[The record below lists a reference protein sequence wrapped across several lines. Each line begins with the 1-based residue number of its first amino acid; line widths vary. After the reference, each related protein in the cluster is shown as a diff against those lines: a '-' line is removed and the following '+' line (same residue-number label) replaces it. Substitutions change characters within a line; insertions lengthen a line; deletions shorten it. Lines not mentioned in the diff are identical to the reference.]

1 MIRLLVLCVVLA
13 LLLGPGREGVTAPAG
28 RAASLTW
35 ALHVAIDRLDPSAS
49 FALATGM
56 AVGRNIF
63 DRLVEHDERLNIVP
77 GLATQWSASA
87 DGRTWTFRLRQG
99 VRFHDGSPFNADAVV
114 FNVTR
119 AIDPQLRLFA
129 GTFAW
134 SGVKGARKV
143 DDFTV
148 EVSGDQP
155 LAALLNNIADSGLGV
170 IMSPTAVQRA
180 RDPRDFVPTGT
191 GPFKF
196 VSWAPD
202 GDLVLEANREY
213 WGAPPQVDRLIVRA
227 MPTTS
232 TRVNLLEAGEV
243 DLITQVPIHDIA
255 RLNGLRGIEVAVRPA
270 TSWTYIALNTT
281 RPQFAD
287 VRVRRALN
295 HLVDKRTIIEKV
307 LFGVGRVAD
316 SPIGSAYRAH
326 KSVKVYQYDPAL
338 AKQLLEEAGWRPSPE
353 GVRVKDGQRMAATL
367 WVPVGRFPGGAEM
380 AQVVASALRGVGV
393 EVRVQELE
401 FAAYLAELRRGPGES
416 RIELVMAGWGT
427 GDPDTGLRPV
437 LHSQS
442 WPPRGNNLAFYK
454 NAQVDDLLDRGAAT
468 VDANARAQI
477 YGRAQEIVMDDA
489 PWLFLTERREAV
501 AWRSNVRGVRFIPSS
516 AGLID
521 VRQASVA
528 R

>member
-1 MIRLLVLCVVLA
+1 MIRPLVLCVVLA
-13 LLLGPGREGVTAPAG
+13 LAVVQGGPAISAPAG
-28 RAASLTW
+28 RTFTW

-63 DRLVEHDERLNIVP
+63 DRLVEHDERLNILP
-77 GLATQWSASA
+77 GLATQWSPSP
-87 DGRTWTFRLRQG
+87 DGRTWTFKLRQG
-99 VRFHDGSPFNADAVV
+99 VRFHDGTPFNADAVV

-134 SGVKGARKV
+134 GGVKAARKV

-148 EVSGDQP
+148 EISGDQP
-155 LAALLNNIADSGLGV
+155 LPALLNNIADSGLGV
-170 IMSPTAVQRA
+170 IQSPAAIQRV
-180 RDPRDFVPTGT
+180 REPRDFVPVGT

-196 VSWAPD
+196 VSWVPD

-213 WGAPPQVDRLIVRA
+213 WGSPPSVDRLVIRA
-227 MPTTS
+227 MPTVT

-243 DLITQVPIHDIA
+243 DLITQVPIHEIA
-255 RLNGLRGIEVAVRPA
+255 RLKGLRGVEVDARAA
-270 TSWTYIALNTT
+270 TSWTYIAMNTT
-281 RPQFAD
+281 RPQFSD

-295 HLVDKRTIIEKV
+295 YLVDKQTIIAKV

-326 KSVKVYQYDPAL
+326 KSVKVYQYDPGI
-338 AKQLLEEAGWRPSPE
+338 AKQLLEEAGWRPGPD
-353 GVRVKDGQRMAATL
+353 GVRARDGQRLAATL

-380 AQVVASALRGVGV
+380 AQVVASAFRGVGV
-393 EVRVQELE
+393 DVRVQELE
-401 FAAYLAELRRGPGES
+401 FAAYLGELRRSQAES

-427 GDPDTGLRPV
+427 ADPDSGMRPV

-442 WPPRGNNLAFYK
+442 MPPRGNNLAFYR
-454 NAQVDDLLDRGAAT
+454 NAQVDDLLDRGAAA
-468 VDANARAQI
+468 VDPTARVQI
-477 YGRAQEIVMDDA
+477 YGRVQEIVMDDA

-501 AWRSNVRGVRFIPSS
+501 AWRSHVRGVRFIPSS

-521 VRQASVA
+521 VRTVTTA

>member
-1 MIRLLVLCVVLA
+1 MTRLLVMCVLLAIVL
-13 LLLGPGREGVTAPAG
+13 GFGRVGISAPAG

-63 DRLVEHDERLNIVP
+63 DRLVEHDERLNIMP

-87 DGRTWTFRLRQG
+87 DGRSWTFRLRPG
-99 VRFHDGSPFNADAVV
+99 VRFHDGTAFNADAVV
-114 FNVTR
+114 FNITR

-143 DDFTV
+143 DDLTV

-213 WGAPPQVDRLIVRA
+213 WGPPAQVDRLVVRA

-255 RLNGLRGIEVAVRPA
+255 RLNGLRGIEVAVRPS
-270 TSWTYIALNTT
+270 TSWTYIALNTSK
-281 RPQFAD
+281 PQFAD

-338 AKQLLEEAGWRPSPE
+338 ARQLLEEAGWRQGPD
-353 GVRVKDGQRMAATL
+353 GIRVKDGQRMAATL

-393 EVRVQELE
+393 EVRVQEIE

-454 NAQVDDLLDRGAAT
+454 NSQLDELLDRGAAT
-468 VDANARAQI
+468 VDPNARAQI

-501 AWRSNVRGVRFIPSS
+501 GWRSNVKGVRFIPSS

-521 VRQASVA
+521 VRQASVS

>member
-1 MIRLLVLCVVLA
+1 MIRPLVLCVVLA
-13 LLLGPGREGVTAPAG
+13 LLVALSPDGASAPAARG
-28 RAASLTW
+28 TLTW
-35 ALHVAIDRLDPSAS
+35 ALHVAVDRLDPSAS

-77 GLATQWSASA
+77 GLATQWTASA

-99 VRFHDGSPFNADAVV
+99 VRFHDGTPFNADAVV
-114 FNVTR
+114 FNVQR

-143 DDFTV
+143 DDLTV

-180 RDPRDFVPTGT
+180 RDPREFVPTGT

-196 VSWAPD
+196 VSWVPD
-202 GDLVLEANREY
+202 GDLVLEANRDY
-213 WGAPPQVDRLIVRA
+213 WGPPPQVDRLVIRA

-255 RLNGLRGIEVAVRPA
+255 RLNGVRGIEVVVRPS
-270 TSWTYIALNTT
+270 TSWTYIAMNTS

-287 VRVRRALN
+287 VRVRRAFY

-307 LFGVGRVAD
+307 LFGVGRIAD

-326 KSVKVYQYDPAL
+326 KSVKVYQYDPGL
-338 AKQLLEEAGWRPSPE
+338 AKQL
-353 GVRVKDGQRMAATL
+353 
-367 WVPVGRFPGGAEM
+367 
-380 AQVVASALRGVGV
+380 
-393 EVRVQELE
+393 
-401 FAAYLAELRRGPGES
+401 
-416 RIELVMAGWGT
+416 
-427 GDPDTGLRPV
+427 
-437 LHSQS
+437 
-442 WPPRGNNLAFYK
+442 
-454 NAQVDDLLDRGAAT
+454 
-468 VDANARAQI
+468 
-477 YGRAQEIVMDDA
+477 
-489 PWLFLTERREAV
+489 
-501 AWRSNVRGVRFIPSS
+501 
-516 AGLID
+516 
-521 VRQASVA
+521 
-528 R
+528 

>member
-1 MIRLLVLCVVLA
+1 MMRLLVLCVVIA
-13 LLLGPGREGVTAPAG
+13 LFFGWGREGVSAPAG
-28 RAASLTW
+28 RSLTW

-99 VRFHDGSPFNADAVV
+99 VRFHDGTPFNADAVV

-134 SGVKGARKV
+134 SGVKSARKV
-143 DDFTV
+143 DDLTV

-180 RDPRDFVPTGT
+180 RDPREFVPTGT
-191 GPFKF
+191 GPFKY

-202 GDLVLEANREY
+202 GDLVLDANREY
-213 WGAPPQVDRLIVRA
+213 WGPAPQVDRLVVRA

-243 DLITQVPIHDIA
+243 DLITQVPIHDVA
-255 RLNGLRGIEVAVRPA
+255 RLNGLRGIEVAVRPS
-270 TSWTYIALNTT
+270 TSWTYIALNTS

-326 KSVKVYQYDPAL
+326 KSVKTYQYDPAL
-338 AKQLLEEAGWRPSPE
+338 ARQLLEEAGWRAGSD
-353 GVRVKDGQRMAATL
+353 GVRAKDGQRMAATL

-393 EVRVQELE
+393 DVRVQEIE
-401 FAAYLAELRRGPGES
+401 FAAYLAELRRAQGES

-489 PWLFLTERREAV
+489 PWLFMTERREAV
-501 AWRSNVRGVRFIPSS
+501 GWRANVRGVRFIPSS